1 MVAEQIT
8 ITDLQILYNY
18 IIFNKSIF
26 YVSAIDIL
34 IVVLTIGF
42 WKLGFK
48 KDIFVVS
55 AEEEKRK
62 RKIYKVVA
70 VVSLIMCILTTLFLI
85 TNIYLADISA
95 RYLIARMNE
104 IVNIEGVK

>member
-55 AEEEKRK
+55 VEEKRK

-95 RYLIARMNE
+95 RYLITRMNE
-104 IVNIEGVK
+104 VVNIEGAK

>member
-55 AEEEKRK
+55 VEEKRK

-95 RYLIARMNE
+95 RYLVARMNE
-104 IVNIEGVK
+104 VVNIEGAK

>member
-55 AEEEKRK
+55 VEEKRK

-95 RYLIARMNE
+95 RYLVARMNE
-104 IVNIEGVK
+104 VVNIEGVK

>member
-55 AEEEKRK
+55 AEEKRK

>member
-55 AEEEKRK
+55 AEEKRK

-85 TNIYLADISA
+85 TNIYIADISA
-95 RYLIARMNE
+95 RYLVARMNE
-104 IVNIEGVK
+104 VVNIEGVK

>member
-55 AEEEKRK
+55 AEEKRK

-104 IVNIEGVK
+104 VVNIEGVK